1 MYGTCGYLQM
11 LDDEPAP
18 LESREEFLEKEKEE
32 RLSHAAEKKCRFQE
46 ELATMQLCV
55 QHDHRYASYTA
66 DKPLTESCDHSA
78 DIHHLVRSLYTN
90 HICINIT
97 NIHEL
102 EIHTRGQSSSE
113 MWHHERKLRI
123 TASMMKEVCHR
134 KETTSCKSFLMKKLS
149 CTAVTTAA
157 MRYGIR
163 HAQCAI
169 ESYKNFHKLNGTKIT
184 VEPCGLFVDSSEP
197 WLAASPDGIVFEGF
211 QKGCLEVKCP
221 FLCKQKSI
229 ADVRRENTSFCIED
243 KDGKLSLSNS
253 HAYYYQIQMQM
264 HVAKLPWCDFVVWS
278 PVGDLFVERVLYN
291 EQFMLNAISKA
302 RSFYFNIYLPAVV
315 PCVII
320 AEHSGKF
327 EPFNF

>member
-1 MYGTCGYLQM
+1 M
-11 LDDEPAP
+11 
-18 LESREEFLEKEKEE
+18 R
-32 RLSHAAEKKCRFQE
+32 RKKKKDCHKLPKRNAGFKKN
-46 ELATMQLCV
+46 LQLCV

-90 HICINIT
+90 HICINI

-113 MWHHERKLRI
+113 MWHHERKLKI
-123 TASMMKEVCHR
+123 TASMMKEVFHR

-157 MRYGIR
+157 MRYDIR
-163 HAQCAI
+163 HEQCAI
-169 ESYKNFHKLNGTKIT
+169 DSYKNFYKLNGTEIT

-197 WLAASPDGIVFEGF
+197 WLEASPDGIVFEGF

-278 PVGDLFVERVLYN
+278 PVGDLFSVQRAIYVEC
-291 EQFMLNAISKA
+291 
-302 RSFYFNIYLPAVV
+302 YFKSTVFLFQHLFT
-315 PCVII
+315 CSCTLC
-320 AEHSGKF
+320 HHC
-327 EPFNF
+327 